1 MNSTTPGRPGAVAC
15 AALLASTLYAQQT
28 GGNIDDFF
36 RAFTAESIRFSP
48 DLATSTRYL
57 KGEEQDRLERQ
68 LTPQTL
74 AYRRARIQL
83 ARKGLAELAKF
94 DRPKLNETQR
104 ISADLMEWQLKIVA
118 DEEPFLDYRLPL
130 NQMEGVNINLVETL
144 TVRHPLRTEKD
155 AENYVAALGQVSARM
170 EEAIAESKRI
180 AARGI
185 LPPKF
190 IVQATIKQMQSF
202 TNPAAAQNPFVA
214 VFAGKMA
221 AIKTLPAAKREELRS
236 QAENIVA

>member
-1 MNSTTPGRPGAVAC
+1 MKTIAC
-15 AALLASTLYAQQT
+15 AALLASAMYGQQPA
-28 GGNIDDFF
+28 GNIDNFF
-36 RAFTAESIRFSP
+36 RDFTAEWIRFSP

-94 DRPKLNETQR
+94 DRAKLTQTQR

-118 DEEPFLDYRLPL
+118 DEEPFLDYTLPL
-130 NQMEGVNINLVETL
+130 NQMEGANVRLVEAL
-144 TVRHPLRTEKD
+144 TVRHPLATEKD
-155 AENYVAALGQVSARM
+155 AENYIAALAQVSVRLD
-170 EEAIAESKRI
+170 EAVAESKRL
-180 AARGI
+180 AAKQI

-190 IVQATIKQMQSF
+190 ILQSTITQMRGF
-202 TNPAAAQNPFVA
+202 ADPAPAQNAFVTL
-214 VFAGKMA
+214 FAGKMEA
-221 AIKTLPAAKREELRS
+221 
-236 QAENIVA
+236 